1 MQRDLWGVSLLVLYS
16 TLCSTLHCYQ
26 NFHLMSSL
34 LPSQWDVS
42 IRRPWAVFTH
52 HFQSGQHW
60 NPPFP
65 CSFWL
70 PLLKKDPRLRQFLS
84 DRETPRIARTGRAL
98 ALEWPSL
105 LSADFCS
112 WGTDSCTEESSPEVK
127 TDQPTTTFHIFMQPT
142 EHDYHYQQSQRWFS
156 VNIQSYVG
164 PNVGLSGG
172 VSVKLGWEFLK

>member
-1 MQRDLWGVSLLVLYS
+1 MQSDLWGVSLLVLYS

-42 IRRPWAVFTH
+42 IRRPWAVLTH

-65 CSFWL
+65 SSFWL
-70 PLLKKDPRLRQFLS
+70 PLLKKYPRLRQFLS

-112 WGTDSCTEESSPEVK
+112 WRTDSCTEESSPEVK

-142 EHDYHYQQSQRWFS
+142 DLSLSTVPAMIFS
-156 VNIQSYVG
+156 
-164 PNVGLSGG
+164 
-172 VSVKLGWEFLK
+172 